1 MNRGNKTSGN
11 LRAENEGIATWFKN
25 VDRGAWWRGAGKL
38 SHTPSTGSHPERGGW
53 THQRAVAAVP
63 SGSPSHSFSSDCS
76 RYSSA
81 QRAGDTDKG
90 SARSREVGISV
101 RDQERENIN
110 LTKSKQNP
118 SETTGQKKI
127 LLNFQHPTCSQGA

>member
-1 MNRGNKTSGN
+1 MKGLQLG
-11 LRAENEGIATWFKN
+11 LRMWIEELGGGEQENCP
-25 VDRGAWWRGAGKL
+25 
-38 SHTPSTGSHPERGGW
+38 TPSTGSRPERSGW

-90 SARSREVGISV
+90 SAGSTQVGKSV